1 MVSEK
6 WYTYKDGEKMNI
18 IFILILMKFSK
29 QKKKR
34 NCILDCEYELYT
46 GIKYFIQK
54 GLGEYENM
62 EGSLQR

>member
-29 QKKKR
+29 QKKR
-34 NCILDCEYELYT
+34 ETVFQTVNMNYILV
-46 GIKYFIQK
+46 
-54 GLGEYENM
+54 
-62 EGSLQR
+62 